1 MQERRKSRLEH
12 IATYVASIDR
22 YNSGMDKKP
31 RLDSPLTL
39 PCGAVIPNRLVK
51 AAMTEGLA
59 TMAGIPTPELER
71 LYGQWSDG
79 GAGVL
84 ISGNVQID
92 SQHLEQPGNVIIDG
106 EPGDGLKP
114 ALASWAGAATRGG
127 NHFWAQISHAGRQT
141 PKTVNPNPK
150 APSAVPLEIP
160 GGQFGE
166 PVELA
171 ELEIRDIIR
180 RFGIAAKACKDAGFT
195 GVQIHSAHGYLL
207 SEFLSPKA
215 NQRTDRYGGELRN
228 RARVLLNVLKKVRE
242 AVGPEFPVAVKLNSA
257 DFQKGGFAFEDSLQV
272 AQWLEEGG
280 IDLIE
285 ISGGTYEQP
294 KLVGIAGLEE
304 EEPQNVKQSTKMREA
319 YFVDFAIAM
328 QEKVNVPLM
337 VTGGFRNRKVIEEA
351 VRSGAADLVGLGRP
365 MCVDT
370 DAPRQLLSGI
380 EELNRYEDRLRG
392 LPRWLSFLEKI
403 GPVRVMAAFSVMYWY
418 YAQLEEIARTGK
430 AKPGM
435 SVLSATHR
443 IMSRQS
449 KLLKS

>member
-1 MQERRKSRLEH
+1 M
-12 IATYVASIDR
+12 
-22 YNSGMDKKP
+22 
-31 RLDSPLTL
+31 
-39 PCGAVIPNRLVK
+39 
-51 AAMTEGLA
+51 
-59 TMAGIPTPELER
+59 
-71 LYGQWSDG
+71 
-79 GAGVL
+79 
-84 ISGNVQID
+84 
-92 SQHLEQPGNVIIDG
+92 
-106 EPGDGLKP
+106 
-114 ALASWAGAATRGG
+114 
-127 NHFWAQISHAGRQT
+127 
-141 PKTVNPNPK
+141 
-150 APSAVPLEIP
+150 
-160 GGQFGE
+160 
-166 PVELA
+166 
-171 ELEIRDIIR
+171 
-180 RFGIAAKACKDAGFT
+180 
-195 GVQIHSAHGYLL
+195 QIHSAHGYLL

-294 KLVGIAGLEE
+294 KLVGSAGLEE

-370 DAPRQLLSGI
+370 DAPRQLLSGV